1 MNFVDRLLF
10 SVVQELIKTDL
21 ALSDFQLGLLGGPAF
36 AILYTTITFPIAR
49 LAERHNRI
57 TIISLAFS
65 AWSIM
70 TALCGLAGRSAEHTS
85 ELQSLMRNSYAVFC
99 LKKQKSK
106 LSIIHTNMEI
116 RNT

>member
-1 MNFVDRLLF
+1 MTG
-10 SVVQELIKTDL
+10 VQTFAHPLMTDL

-70 TALCGLAGRSAEHTS
+70 TALCGLAGSFVQLLLCRAGVSVGEELIVYKIESRIAGDAFGVGGPARPAE
-85 ELQSLMRNSYAVFC
+85 
-99 LKKQKSK
+99 
-106 LSIIHTNMEI
+106 
-116 RNT
+116 

>member
-1 MNFVDRLLF
+1 MRISDWSSDVC
-10 SVVQELIKTDL
+10 SSDL
-21 ALSDFQLGLLGGPAF
+21 AF

-70 TALCGLAGRSAEHTS
+70 TALCGLAGSFVQLLLCRAGVSVGEAGCTPPSHSLISDYFPPERRMTAISIYAVRSDEHTS
-85 ELQSLMRNSYAVFC
+85 ELQS
-99 LKKQKSK
+99 
-106 LSIIHTNMEI
+106 
-116 RNT
+116 